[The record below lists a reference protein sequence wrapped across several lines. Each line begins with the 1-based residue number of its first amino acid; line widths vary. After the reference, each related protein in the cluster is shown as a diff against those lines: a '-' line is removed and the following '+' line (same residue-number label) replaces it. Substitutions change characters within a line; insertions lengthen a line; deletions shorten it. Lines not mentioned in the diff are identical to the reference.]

1 MNLDKRRMSGRVH
14 YWTGLLS
21 AAVILLVIGVSGAA
35 ANQPT
40 PADLGN
46 SIFQNRCSTCH
57 GDRGQGL
64 AEWRLTWDPLH
75 QNCSKPN
82 CHGLAHP
89 PDGFYLPNNYAP
101 KIIGEN
107 TLTRF
112 QTAQD
117 LYNFISKNMPY
128 QEPGA
133 LAASDYWLIVA
144 FLLQQH
150 DIPVDQVN
158 TQNAPLI
165 SLHPAQEFSM
175 SSILPVVVGV
185 GLAFILAGGFV
196 LWSRQRQKHFTRPP
210 D

>member
-1 MNLDKRRMSGRVH
+1 MSGRA
-14 YWTGLLS
+14 YFWIGLLS
-21 AAVILLVIGVSGAA
+21 AGLILVVLDVRGAGAVP
-35 ANQPT
+35 PT

-46 SIFQNRCSTCH
+46 SIFQDHCSTCH

-75 QNCSKPN
+75 QNCSKPT

-101 KIIGEN
+101 KIIGDN

-117 LYNFISKNMPY
+117 LYNFVSKNMPF
-128 QEPGA
+128 QEPGS
-133 LAASDYWLIVA
+133 LAASDYWLIVT

-150 DIPVDQVN
+150 NIPVDQV
-158 TQNAPLI
+158 TPQNARMIL
-165 SLHPAQEFSM
+165 LHPAAELSL
-175 SSILPVVVGV
+175 STILPVTVGA
-185 GLAFILAGGFV
+185 GSALILVGGFV
-196 LWSRQRQKHFTRPP
+196 LWSRRRQKRYSGPGN
-210 D
+210 